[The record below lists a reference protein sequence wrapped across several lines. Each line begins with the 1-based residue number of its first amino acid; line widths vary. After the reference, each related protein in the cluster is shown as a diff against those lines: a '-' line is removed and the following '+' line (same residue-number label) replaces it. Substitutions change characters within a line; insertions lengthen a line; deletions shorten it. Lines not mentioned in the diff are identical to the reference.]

1 MRCKFGLILIA
12 VTLAISCRSMM
23 PGQAAASAWRTV
35 GFEWRLPSAYH
46 DTIQSAEVWL
56 VQDRDS
62 RPRCERIDRSI
73 EQLLNYTGAMYGMG
87 RSSSVAADVVV
98 RTRDF
103 QVRDH
108 GEGTALVLILR
119 YQKGAPHVTVY
130 LPEMALKADVAIP
143 AIVNKKT
150 IAYLD
155 DGNRHD
161 TFSLKDALGNPIE
174 KGRASLVYESPAV
187 KLKVW
192 EGTTGEKGEMFIAFR
207 NFGPDVRKSRTLER
221 LHLEFADPGLAG
233 QFTRT
238 LCLADELFNGGRRT
252 VDVRLAVPAAKDR
265 EAWRKTVEGRVYTLK
280 GGKLEPYGGANVKSG
295 HGSYAMDHQLKTDGK
310 GRFAIYLGTQEDYS
324 CPMRIEAP
332 GFAPADASGKPGEKN
347 VEVLLRPG
355 RTVTFVLKEHDQT
368 PLANRAFK
376 LIRSDS
382 MGSQTIAEMHTD
394 AKGEAS
400 FDHLVVGYYSISG
413 MRHATVKLEEGETRK
428 EIRNDPP
435 PPPRMSALVVDRRT
449 GMPIAG
455 VQLKH
460 GYDASAGGEPLAT
473 TDAKGRI
480 ECPYTESGLVLL
492 APGYAPMPIGWG
504 SKRIR
509 ENPTIKMNPTV
520 KYTIS
525 VRDSIG
531 RPVNFLATVD
541 FEIHDPN
548 STPKPEE
555 LKFDYGPVYQIEKN
569 TQKPGEVQIEVPLDF
584 AFEILIRL
592 PPPSGGERQTYEYP
606 VPGVQRVTDVLKP
619 AQIDVTIP
627 PMVPVEIKLDP
638 QKWDERLNER
648 VIGQLRHP
656 RAGSP
661 WMFRWFG
668 DMDPVTKT
676 CTCKVWAGI
685 PVQVELGIKRE
696 DGQGLYTVYRSKES
710 VTLKSQKPDEPP
722 RRIVVSI
729 REETLRD
736 LGLLR

>member
-161 TFSLKDALGNPIE
+161 TFSLKDVLGNPIE

-394 AKGEAS
+394 AKGEAVVE
-400 FDHLVVGYYSISG
+400 HLLPGYRHRIEGMKHTPFQLDEGAARRVVQ
-413 MRHATVKLEEGETRK
+413 
-428 EIRNDPP
+428 NDPP
-435 PPPRMSALVVDRRT
+435 PGSVNATIVDRQT
-449 GMPIAG
+449 GKPIAG
-455 VQLKH
+455 AMLIP
-460 GYDASAGGEPLAT
+460 GYHAEADIAPLAVAD
-473 TDAKGRI
+473 DAGKLRCEI
-480 ECPYTESGLVLL
+480 KDKDVAVLT
-492 APGYAPMPIGWG
+492 AAGYAPMRVYLPDFT
-504 SKRIR
+504 K
-509 ENPTIKMNPTV
+509 ETFVKMVRAGRLELN
-520 KYTIS
+520 
-525 VRDSIG
+525 VRDNAGWPIDFSARLVFVAKAEETERLSFSRGENSACVMESSSTGRGSI
-531 RPVNFLATVD
+531 
-541 FEIHDPN
+541 H
-548 STPKPEE
+548 
-555 LKFDYGPVYQIEKN
+555 
-569 TQKPGEVQIEVPLDF
+569 VPLDHPF
-584 AFEILIRL
+584 RLTVFPTKAQFVERDRPDLIRYPL
-592 PPPSGGERQTYEYP
+592 QEIYEVKDP
-606 VPGVQRVTDVLKP
+606 DKPLKVDAQLAPLVPFEVQLEPET
-619 AQIDVTIP
+619 
-627 PMVPVEIKLDP
+627 
-638 QKWDERLNER
+638 WDESNT
-648 VIGQLRHP
+648 VRH
-656 RAGSP
+656 
-661 WMFRWFG
+661 
-668 DMDPVTKT
+668 
-676 CTCKVWAGI
+676 
-685 PVQVELGIKRE
+685 
-696 DGQGLYTVYRSKES
+696 
-710 VTLKSQKPDEPP
+710 
-722 RRIVVSI
+722 
-729 REETLRD
+729 
-736 LGLLR
+736 